1 MKKYYSSLSK
11 DELLEM
17 LPNRTWS
24 SVLTKANKI
33 NINKRC
39 MWTNEEDNL
48 LIAIYENTDI
58 NEVVKKFSNRDKNSI
73 VKRAMKLGL
82 NSYNHPIW
90 TKEDELYIINNW
102 QLLPDEIIAQNI
114 YGELDN
120 IPEICIDDTGS
131 RSRVNFALR
140 PRGINKITDLEI
152 WEYNLKNEPIDML
165 IYVGVD
171 DYWFKFLKTDVFDEE
186 IILDIYNY
194 CV

>member
-1 MKKYYSSLSK
+1 MKALKQHILEKLKVTSSQ
-11 DELLEM
+11 
-17 LPNRTWS
+17 
-24 SVLTKANKI
+24 KI
-33 NINKRC
+33 NDKQFFDAVFNYCKRND
-39 MWTNEEDNL
+39 T
-48 LIAIYENTDI
+48 
-58 NEVVKKFSNRDKNSI
+58 
-73 VKRAMKLGL
+73 
-82 NSYNHPIW
+82 P
-90 TKEDELYIINNW
+90 
-102 QLLPDEIIAQNI
+102 EIIAQNI

-171 DYWFKFLKTDVFDEE
+171 DYWFNFLETNVFDEE